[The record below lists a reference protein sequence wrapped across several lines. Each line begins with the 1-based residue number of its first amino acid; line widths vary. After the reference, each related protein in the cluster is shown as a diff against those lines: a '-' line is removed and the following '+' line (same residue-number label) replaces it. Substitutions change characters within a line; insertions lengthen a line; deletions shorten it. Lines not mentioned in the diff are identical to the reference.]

1 VVVGLQGA
9 EEAEKAV
16 AEGLADGVGDFTD
29 EGAEDLGD
37 GRVAAQGGVGHDVE
51 HLAAEDAVLTEDT
64 AHEGKAAAHEGKAA
78 AQQVATEDAVEDRAH
93 DGKTAAEALTAEEAA
108 AQETAAQ
115 ETAEQVA
122 AQEVAAGEADALE
135 GRGVRVVGSAE
146 QAGMGGGAH
155 DRQSEGEGRRDGD
168 GAPGRF
174 EHVATPSGGDRGAE

>member
-64 AHEGKAAAHEGKAA
+64 AHEGKAA